1 MSRTISP
8 TEREAQSS
16 PGEPEQAGAEVV
28 NIGGG
33 VAGTPPP
40 HTASMDTGRVPA
52 QMRERGDRRRGE
64 TIGRGGQRDGH
75 EGRQIDGERGAGER
89 VPSPLLFIAAIDR
102 GVCAL
107 IQVDHLLELDK
118 RARAWALCCHSWR
131 AH

>member
-1 MSRTISP
+1 MRDGAIVV
-8 TEREAQSS
+8 
-16 PGEPEQAGAEVV
+16 GEKQL
-28 NIGGG
+28 GG
-33 VAGTPPP
+33 
-40 HTASMDTGRVPA
+40 
-52 QMRERGDRRRGE
+52 E
-64 TIGRGGQRDGH
+64 GQRDGH
-75 EGRQIDGERGAGER
+75 EGRQIEGERGAGER